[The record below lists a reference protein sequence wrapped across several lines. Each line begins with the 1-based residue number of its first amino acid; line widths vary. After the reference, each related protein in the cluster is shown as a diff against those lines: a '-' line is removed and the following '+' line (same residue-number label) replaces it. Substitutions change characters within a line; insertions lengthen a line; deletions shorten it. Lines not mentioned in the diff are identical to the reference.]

1 MKKVI
6 SLLLA
11 LVLCLSLC
19 ACGDN
24 SEAENVPTVPVEEDT
39 LTELE
44 QHLVDY
50 IIKIALE
57 EYSEPSAVRVLNIGD
72 YRERSKNEV
81 DTSDYGP
88 DTVVVQLMG
97 ESTLTGNQNPCYR
110 VCLTTTENKSK
121 DAQESIEY
129 DTTMLRVYIINGGA
143 ISSKNQTKD
152 SIMRYKGVAG
162 EYIELSSSHEIAE
175 PTDSFDIKRVNTAL
189 KEYWDNLGI

>member
-1 MKKVI
+1 MKKAI

-24 SEAENVPTVPVEEDT
+24 SEVEEDT

-44 QHLVDY
+44 QQLVDY

-81 DTSDYGP
+81 DSSNYGP

-97 ESTLTGNQNPCYR
+97 QSTLTGNQNPYYR

-121 DAQESIEY
+121 EAQDSIAS
-129 DTTMLRVYIINGGA
+129 DTTMLRMYVFNGGA
-143 ISSKNQTKD
+143 ISSRNQKRD
-152 SIMRYKGVAG
+152 SIMRYSGEAG
-162 EYIELSSSHEIAE
+162 AYVELSSSHEIEE
-175 PTDSFDIKRVNTAL
+175 PTESFSIKRVNTAL
-189 KEYWDNLGI
+189 KEYWENLGV